1 MKFTLKENV
10 NLRSVVLKHNV
21 VLDAL
26 NLLEGREGSLK
37 TEREIYT
44 MIAMANSFIEEDLT
58 ELCNDS
64 TEELIDIVRHYIEPF
79 VLNLIEK
86 PEYNEFYQDVLAEV
100 IESTDEFIRKQE
112 TLPHMIMTFFD
123 ILGSLTPEQK
133 TEMMN
138 TLTSSIK
145 EQNKEKTAKAKEAIQ
160 NVDEKIQK
168 LMEQYKVA
176 ANGNTE
182 NSNK

>member
-58 ELCNDS
+58 EFCNNS
-64 TEELIDIVRHYIEPF
+64 TEELIDIVRNYIEPF
-79 VLNLIEK
+79 VLGLIEK
-86 PEYNEFYQDVLAEV
+86 PEYAAFYNDVLTEV

-112 TLPHMIMTFFD
+112 TLPHMIKTFFTV
-123 ILGSLTPEQK
+123 LGSMAPEQK
-133 TEMMN
+133 AEMTEQ
-138 TLTSSIK
+138 LTGLIK
-145 EQNKEKTAKAKEAIQ
+145 EQNKEKTEKAKTAIQ

-168 LMEQYKVA
+168 LMEQYKVVIDEQK
-176 ANGNTE
+176 T
-182 NSNK
+182 NSNE